1 MRQQSD
7 NNGAYRQKKKKK
19 KRVRNHEE
27 ETWAGGILYSACL
40 SSNKHWDQGQET
52 ASGIATAH
60 LKKKKM
66 FPLGLET
73 KGCKKK
79 KRLQEQET

>member
-1 MRQQSD
+1 MEHI
-7 NNGAYRQKKKKK
+7 AKKKKKK

-79 KRLQEQET
+79 KPTARTGNIAIPH